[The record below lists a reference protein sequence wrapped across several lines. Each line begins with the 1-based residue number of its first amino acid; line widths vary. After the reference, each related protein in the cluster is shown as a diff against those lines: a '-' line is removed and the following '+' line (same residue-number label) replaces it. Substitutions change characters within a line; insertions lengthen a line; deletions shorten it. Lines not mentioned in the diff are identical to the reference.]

1 MNRAKQ
7 LYALQ
12 EIDLEIQRKNEA
24 LAGTRSQLGKDDD
37 VIAVRAASAA
47 ARTHF
52 ADLERQ
58 QRTGEWEVQV
68 LSAKIAAEE
77 KKMVG
82 GSVKNPRELVTLQ
95 QETDALKKKRAEH
108 EDKLL
113 PIMLDVDDAKRD
125 VNQKRGELDAMEKGW
140 QENQQRLS
148 QEQAALEAELAATA
162 RKRELALN
170 QIDREALGLY
180 DSLRQAKQGLAVA
193 RVVRGRCEGCRISLP
208 MSVQQRARTGLELA
222 TCSNCGRILYV
233 D

>member
-12 EIDLEIQRKNEA
+12 EIDLDIQRKSETLTGVTA
-24 LAGTRSQLGKDDD
+24 QLGKDVE
-37 VIAVRAASAA
+37 VIAARATLDSAVK
-47 ARTHF
+47 HL

-58 QRTGEWEVQV
+58 QRTGEWEVQE

-82 GSVKNPRELVTLQ
+82 GSVKNPRELMTLQ
-95 QETDALKKKRAEH
+95 QETDALKKKRAER
-108 EDKLL
+108 EDQLL
-113 PIMLDVDDAKRD
+113 AIMLDVDDAQKD
-125 VNQKRGELDAMEKGW
+125 VNHKRSELDAVERGW

-148 QEQAALEAELAATA
+148 HDQAALEAELVALAQ
-162 RKRELALN
+162 KRELALH
-170 QIDREALGLY
+170 QIEREALGVY
-180 DSLRQAKQGLAVA
+180 ENLRQAKQGLAVA

-222 TCSNCGRILYV
+222 TCSNCGRILHV
-233 D
+233 E